1 MPERIIAELVRR
13 YPTPWSR
20 RQMSAVPADARVGG
34 IPALGACHYCLA
46 VVDPP
51 RRWCN
56 ATCRSVW
63 LQDERDLGVEWG
75 DVGE

>member
-1 MPERIIAELVRR
+1 MKLMQVSDSGGHKAAES
-13 YPTPWSR
+13 TPGPP
-20 RQMSAVPADARVGG
+20 AV
-34 IPALGACHYCLA
+34 GACHYCLA
-46 VVDPP
+46 PVAPP

-75 DVGE
+75 EIGE